1 MQEVSG
7 WILMT
12 EQLQQQSYHIYMIVW
27 SLHDSDICQIQ
38 MQITKRGE
46 RGLKKQCQVQT
57 TEGLRIYLEE
67 HDTIF

>member
-1 MQEVSG
+1 MQGSYRKVGVQAMQEVSG

-38 MQITKRGE
+38 M
-46 RGLKKQCQVQT
+46 
-57 TEGLRIYLEE
+57 
-67 HDTIF
+67 